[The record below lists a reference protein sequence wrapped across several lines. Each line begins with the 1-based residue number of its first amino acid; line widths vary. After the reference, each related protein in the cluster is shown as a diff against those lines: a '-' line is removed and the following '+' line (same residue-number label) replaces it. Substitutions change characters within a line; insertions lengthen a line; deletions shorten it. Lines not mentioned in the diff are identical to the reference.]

1 MRGKGLLQIF
11 ISEPLGI
18 TPAYAGKRPGNV
30 SGAHNVWDHPRVC
43 GEKRRS
49 SWCRPC
55 SGGSPP
61 RMRGKVRHA
70 DSWCLTFGI
79 TPAYAGKR
87 STSCPSLRHHRD
99 HPRVCGEKPRYASE
113 PFLPQGS
120 PPRMRGKEASRKLR
134 GTLKGITPAY
144 AGKSYDHM
152 THTPQ
157 FWDHPRVCGEK
168 SPLPDPERIFQGSPP
183 RMRGKGHVFFQLFP
197 AHRITPAYAG
207 KRNELQ
213 AVAADPEDHPRVCG
227 EKPVSSC
234 GIC

>member
-1 MRGKGLLQIF
+1 MRGKGRVRHAVHRFVGITPACAGKSLSASDQTVCPKDHPRVCGEKCSTTCRTCAPSGSPPRMRGKGGVF
-11 ISEPLGI
+11 PGAVRADGI

-87 STSCPSLRHHRD
+87 STSCP
-99 HPRVCGEKPRYASE
+99 
-113 PFLPQGS
+113 
-120 PPRMRGKEASRKLR
+120 
-134 GTLKGITPAY
+134 
-144 AGKSYDHM
+144 
-152 THTPQ
+152 
-157 FWDHPRVCGEK
+157 
-168 SPLPDPERIFQGSPP
+168 
-183 RMRGKGHVFFQLFP
+183 
-197 AHRITPAYAG
+197 
-207 KRNELQ
+207 
-213 AVAADPEDHPRVCG
+213 
-227 EKPVSSC
+227 
-234 GIC
+234 